1 MFTNKH
7 LLAIIEEKTEH
18 QPALEQAIEIA
29 KVTGAQITAFLNI
42 YDFASE
48 IDAAIAGTFLHNM
61 KRCTLDR
68 QREWLAQLL
77 TRFQSS
83 GITIR
88 AVVDWNKQLHAAVL
102 EELKNKAY
110 DCVLKTA
117 HHHAILKRILFTP
130 KDWHLIRACPIP
142 LFLIQEKSLLQG
154 KALVGVDLADIVA
167 DSKREALNARLIH
180 TAKNLKETF
189 GLTPYLIHAY
199 PSIPALMTT
208 TPDIVSPAEFQEE
221 LKSYRKKALQNLAT
235 QHNMD
240 PAHTILAEGPIEV
253 VVSQTAEDLFA
264 DWVIMGSHARAGASG
279 FFIGNTAEALL
290 ERTSRNM
297 LVIPQKTPETQNT

>member
-1 MFTNKH
+1 MAAPFLPLTRPTIDEETIAGVADVLRSGWITSGPKVREFEAQLSARCGGRPVRAFNSGTCTMEVA
-7 LLAIIEEKTEH
+7 LRLAGIGPGAHGRRAGLATIRHKKPENFLN
-18 QPALEQAIEIA
+18 A
-29 KVTGAQITAFLNI
+29 VTRNRHGAQ
-42 YDFASE
+42 SE
-48 IDAAIAGTFLHNM
+48 EALSPAERA
-61 KRCTLDR
+61 
-68 QREWLAQLL
+68 REALLMGLRLA
-77 TRFQSS
+77 
-83 GITIR
+83 
-88 AVVDWNKQLHAAVL
+88 
-102 EELKNKAY
+102 E
-110 DCVLKTA
+110 
-117 HHHAILKRILFTP
+117 
-130 KDWHLIRACPIP
+130 
-142 LFLIQEKSLLQG
+142 
-154 KALVGVDLADIVA
+154 GVDLADIVA